1 MKMAITAI
9 TQTNTVTRLG
19 FIPLMPDPDIVALSL
34 QKSPVGSSKSR
45 PATRRREI
53 GMI

>member
-1 MKMAITAI
+1 MAITAI

-19 FIPLMPDPDIVALSL
+19 FIPLMPDPEIVAPSL
-34 QKSPVGSSKSR
+34 QETPVGSSKTHPS
-45 PATRRREI
+45 ARRREI